1 MPTDLTI
8 LSATPLY
15 AGLSALL
22 YLALSVQVIRVRI
35 RQQVMQGD
43 GGDKVMMKA
52 MRTHANCGEYMPISL
67 ILLLLVE
74 LQGAPMWAVHTL
86 GTMFIAGR
94 LMHAIGFGRHPQII
108 PMRQGGMILT
118 FLMLLLSGLGLV
130 AHTLI

>member
-1 MPTDLTI
+1 MPTDLPP

-15 AGLSALL
+15 AGLAALL
-22 YLALSVQVIRVRI
+22 YLALSVHVIRVRI
-35 RQQVMQGD
+35 RQRVMQGD

-74 LQGAPMWAVHTL
+74 LQGAPLWAVHTL
-86 GTMFIAGR
+86 GIMFIAGR
-94 LMHAIGFGRHPQII
+94 VLHAVGFGRHPQII

-118 FLMLLLSGLGLV
+118 FMMLLLSGLGLV
-130 AHTLI
+130 AHTLL